1 MTGLRE
7 SDTAD
12 LADMPRLGPLYR
24 TAAWSAVRRASRDAE
39 LAERELVIRGRTVD
53 LDHLA
58 AYNRVCGFRL
68 TDALPATY
76 PHVMAFPMSLAILA
90 EPSFPL
96 PAAGIVHIANRIEVL
111 GPVRVSDTF
120 SLRVRAQRLRPH
132 ERGRQVDVVA
142 EAFAD
147 GSCVWRGRSTYL
159 HRTGRGSGGP
169 PPERAK
175 VAGQALWRVERR
187 TAKRY
192 AAVSGDRNP
201 VHTSRVMARLA
212 GFRRRIA
219 HGMWTKARALAAL
232 EGRLPGTFTVDVR
245 FLRPVLLP
253 STVAFA
259 AERAGEGWELAAWGA
274 ADGTPHLRGS
284 VTGPAA
290 EYDIAAV

>member
-1 MTGLRE
+1 MTEVEEAAVGDLR
-7 SDTAD
+7 A
-12 LADMPRLGPLYR
+12 MPRLGPLYR
-24 TAAWSAVRRASRDAE
+24 SAAWQTVRRPSRKEE
-39 LAERELVIRGRTVD
+39 LEDRELVIRDVTVD

-76 PHVMAFPMSLAILA
+76 PHVMAFPLSLALLA

-96 PAAGIVHIANRIEVL
+96 PLAGVVHIANRIEVL

-159 HRTGRGSGGP
+159 HKNGRGSGGP

-175 VAGQALWRVERR
+175 LAGQAVWRVDPGTARR
-187 TAKRY
+187 YRNA
-192 AAVSGDRNP
+192 SGDRNP
-201 VHTSRVMARLA
+201 IHTSRVAARLA

-219 HGMWTKARALAAL
+219 HGMWTKARCLAAL

-245 FLRPVLLP
+245 FLRPIPLP
-253 STVAFA
+253 GAVAFA
-259 AERAGEGWELAAWGA
+259 AERAGEDWDLAVWNAT
-274 ADGTPHLRGS
+274 DSTPHLRGT
-284 VTGPAA
+284 VTGPAT